1 MFKNLNK
8 KGGVFKTSSANA
20 KRNQHIAYQ
29 NYLIKKQIEYMNSYR
44 NNSIATNR
52 RKINTAKINEIDYSK
67 ISNLKRNNYIDEFN
81 VANKFLQDP
90 KNYSSIQ
97 RYNGNLQFGPQL
109 AKIVQNDTKFTK
121 KDLTIVLAIK
131 NRSKRFKIFIEYY
144 NKFCSDIKLI
154 IVEAKGNDML
164 DRKLLGNNTEYIPTD
179 IGEKWCLSKLR
190 NMGIQH
196 CNTKFIIFSD
206 VDFIYNNLFSKH
218 IETILNSKDVINSF
232 IGLPIFESWYT
243 FDHIKK
249 KVNRNIYDEYGAM
262 HLCESEM
269 LKKHKFNENIK
280 GFGGEERELQRRLK
294 GKGIR
299 TKFIKYPNIPIYTLH
314 YSHDMK
320 TRVY

>member
-8 KGGVFKTSSANA
+8 KGGVFKTSSANT
-20 KRNQHIAYQ
+20 KRKQHIAYQ
-29 NYLIKKQIEYMNSYR
+29 NYLIKKQIEYMNFYR
-44 NNSIATNR
+44 NNSITTNR
-52 RKINTAKINEIDYSK
+52 RKINEKEYNRIR
-67 ISNLKRNNYIDEFN
+67 NLQRENYIDEFN

-164 DRKLLGNNTEYIPTD
+164 DRKLLGNNTKYVPID
-179 IGEKWCLSKLR
+179 IGKKWCLSKLR

-206 VDFIYNNLFSKH
+206 VDFIYNSLFSNH

-249 KVNRNIYDEYGAM
+249 KS
-262 HLCESEM
+262 ESQY
-269 LKKHKFNENIK
+269 L
-280 GFGGEERELQRRLK
+280 
-294 GKGIR
+294 
-299 TKFIKYPNIPIYTLH
+299 
-314 YSHDMK
+314 
-320 TRVY
+320 